1 MHNSKA
7 IRLIALLFAL
17 ALAIGAFPLVSAL
30 AAGGVSLYTGDDTAD
45 PIVDVNESDYL
56 QTRTGH
62 IGDEITVYVPVK
74 NVNGAEI
81 SDVKCSLAVSDD
93 ITKYPFE
100 KPADKSTSIEWA
112 AYQKADGTS
121 KKLIA
126 WKGDKLADGEHA
138 YFRLKATFA
147 TGAAQGNYKVP
158 FTITY
163 NSGETSTVEVVV
175 YCRGIDTTGGSSG
188 GGGSGFKSK
197 PKVIIES
204 YAFMQ
209 DPIYA
214 GDKVKLQ
221 LIIANT
227 SSSEAVT
234 NLQLDYSNEAGMI
247 LPAPGGSSSI
257 YLGKIDKNG
266 VRALTVELQVAPDAE
281 AKSQVLAITLS
292 YEGTKN
298 RSDFEEKASVSVP
311 VQQKARVRINAPVVY
326 DDAWVGSSVSVG
338 VTLYNLGKSTLYNC
352 MVDVVGEGL
361 TLEETYFGGN
371 IASGGTMRADLNV
384 TPSVGGELDAKVR
397 VTYEDV
403 NGTPTEELLPL
414 KMVVNEDVPS
424 DMASPGNGM
433 PVPGDKPAGA
443 HIGWIFW
450 TLGGLA
456 AAAGLVFLG
465 IKLKKK
471 RERALEDL

>member
-1 MHNSKA
+1 MRNRKK
-7 IRLIALLFAL
+7 IRLFAL
-17 ALAIGAFPLVSAL
+17 ILTLALALGALPLAAAL
-30 AAGGVSLYTGDDTAD
+30 ADGEVVLYTGSDTAD
-45 PIVDVNESDYL
+45 PIVDGRETNYL
-56 QTRTGH
+56 QTPAGH
-62 IGDEITVYVPVK
+62 VGDTISVYVPIK
-74 NVNGAEI
+74 NTAGAAI
-81 SDVKCSLAVSDD
+81 TDVSCSLAVSDD

-100 KPADKSTSIEWA
+100 KPDASKTALDWK
-112 AYQKADGTS
+112 AYQKVSGGV
-121 KKLIA
+121 LVA
-126 WKGDKLADGEHA
+126 WSGDSLGSGEHA
-138 YFRLKATFA
+138 YFKLDVTFA
-147 TGAAQGNYKVP
+147 TGASQGYYQVP
-158 FTITY
+158 FTVTC
-163 NSGETSTVEVVV
+163 NGGATSTVNVTV

-188 GGGSGFKSK
+188 GGGSTYRSK

-204 YAFMQ
+204 YEFMQ

-214 GDKVKLQ
+214 GDTVQ
-221 LIIANT
+221 LRLVIANT
-227 SSSEAVT
+227 STTEAVT
-234 NLQLDYSNEAGMI
+234 NLQLDYSNEAGAI

-266 VRALTVELQVAPDAE
+266 VRALTVELIIAPDAE

-311 VQQKARVRINAPVVY
+311 VLQKARVRINDPIVY

-352 MVDVVGEGL
+352 MVDVVGDGL

-371 IASGGTMRADLNV
+371 VASGATMRADLNV

-397 VTYEDV
+397 VAYEDV
-403 NGTPTEELLPL
+403 YGNPTEELLPL
-414 KMVVNEDVPS
+414 KMVVNEDMPS

-433 PVPGDKPAGA
+433 EAPGDKPASA

-456 AAAGLVFLG
+456 AATGLVFLG

-471 RERALEDL
+471 REQALEDL